1 MGKARLIDGNNKN
14 FQDGYVVDE
23 FADIET
29 KVPKD
34 ALMGTY
40 VLVISTGEVYMKDS
54 FGEWKEL

>member
-29 KVPKD
+29 QVPKD

-40 VLVISTGEVYMKDS
+40 VLVISTGEVYMKNS

>member
-23 FADIET
+23 FADIKT
-29 KVPKD
+29 QVPKD

-40 VLVISTGEVYMKDS
+40 VLVISTGEVYMKNS
-54 FGEWKEL
+54 SGEWKEL